1 LTRIAPRPIAAAF
14 LGLSLIFCA
23 SNCSVPLAPGYQI
36 LRESREVR
44 FLPGPPP
51 ELQVRSVYTLNNLGT
66 TSLSFID
73 ITLPDEKLYGRKNLR
88 VELDGHEITPSKL
101 PEEYQQESPNA
112 LRLALEA
119 PWERKQTHALLI
131 EYSFRSPAD
140 RGSRITL
147 GSDDFHLGPRGWIPL
162 PQPPKRVL
170 APYPARPPKMSY
182 TVRVPENFLVLARGR
197 LAGRKKDG
205 GEIEYRFEM
214 RTGDLAPY
222 IVAGRYVDSS
232 SGRQPS
238 SVSFWTLQPLK
249 DDSAAAVQRIFA
261 AWSTLQTD
269 FGPLDKNIV
278 QPRVVES
285 PELRAHDEDGDSK
298 AVASFPGGA
307 LVSED
312 ALALGLQ
319 SDELLGKIS
328 HALAHSWFGDQ
339 LYPSTNSAVGLG
351 EGLPDYATVVVDEAH
366 GGEQARRKR
375 IIEFLNEYDRAV
387 KRAAATPNPEKP
399 VISTMLYDP
408 IEQRRIART
417 KAALFFIA
425 LEDAYGEAPVRQGL
439 KQVVAILGGKEVGYD
454 DVRSALEQSTSKN
467 LAEPFRTW
475 LYNKGMPQDFRDR
488 YQIAASTGNP
498 RDRSENVSH
507 FPLEENECWGL
518 LPRCQPRTNWR

>member
-1 LTRIAPRPIAAAF
+1 M
-14 LGLSLIFCA
+14 LSA

-36 LRESREVR
+36 LKESREVR
-44 FLPGPPP
+44 FVPGPPP
-51 ELQVRSVYTLNNLGT
+51 ELQIRSTYTLQNFGT

-73 ITLPDEKLYGRKNLR
+73 VNFPEEKLYGRNGLR
-88 VELDGHEITPSKL
+88 VELDGHEITPAKL

-112 LRLALEA
+112 LRIAFDT
-119 PWERKQTHALLI
+119 PWERKQSHNLTI
-131 EYSFRSPAD
+131 DYSFSSPAD

-147 GSDDFHLGPRGWIPL
+147 GAGNFHLGPRGWIPL
-162 PQPPKRVL
+162 PQPPKHVL
-170 APYPARPPKMSY
+170 APYPARPPKMFY
-182 TVRVPENFLVLARGR
+182 TVRVPANFLVLARGR

-232 SGRQPS
+232 GSQPW
-238 SVSFWTLQPLK
+238 SVSFWTLQALEN
-249 DDSAAAVQRIFA
+249 DSTAAVQRISA
-261 AWSTLQTD
+261 AWSTMQND
-269 FGPLDKNIV
+269 FGALDRNIV
-278 QPRVVES
+278 QPHVVES
-285 PELRAHDEDGDSK
+285 PELRAHGDEEDTK
-298 AVASFPGGA
+298 TVASFPGGA

-339 LYPSTNSAVGLG
+339 LYPSTNSAIGLG

-366 GGEQARRKR
+366 AGEPARRKR
-375 IIEFLNEYDRAV
+375 IIEFLEEYDEAV
-387 KRAAATPNPEKP
+387 KQAAGTPNPEKP
-399 VISTMLYDP
+399 IIGTMVYDT

-417 KAALFFIA
+417 KAALFFIE
-425 LEDAYGEAPVRQGL
+425 LEDVNGEAPVRQGL

-454 DVRSALEQSTSKN
+454 DVRSALEQSTSRN

-475 LYNKGMPQDFRDR
+475 LYNKGLPQDLRDR
-488 YQIAASTGNP
+488 YQNAASTG
-498 RDRSENVSH
+498 
-507 FPLEENECWGL
+507 GAK
-518 LPRCQPRTNWR
+518 

>member
-1 LTRIAPRPIAAAF
+1 LNRIAPRPVAAAF
-14 LGLSLIFCA
+14 LGLTLMLCA

-36 LRESREVR
+36 LKESREVR
-44 FLPGPPP
+44 FMPGPPP
-51 ELQVRSVYTLNNLGT
+51 ELQVRSTYTLQNVGS
-66 TSLSFID
+66 TSLTFID
-73 ITLPDEKLYGRKNLR
+73 VNFPDEKLFGRKNLR
-88 VELDGHEITPSKL
+88 VELDGHEITPAKL

-112 LRLALEA
+112 LRIAFDT
-119 PWERKQTHALLI
+119 PWERKQSHRLTI
-131 EYSFRSPAD
+131 ECSFRSPAD

-147 GSDDFHLGPRGWIPL
+147 GADNFHLGPRGWIPL

-170 APYPARPPKMSY
+170 APYPARPPKMFY
-182 TVRVPENFLVLARGR
+182 TVRVPDNFLVLARGR

-222 IVAGRYVDSS
+222 IVAGRYRDSS
-232 SGRQPS
+232 GHNSS
-238 SVSFWTLQPLK
+238 SVSFWTFQPLK
-249 DDSAAAVQRIFA
+249 DDSTAAGQRISA

-269 FGPLDKNIV
+269 FGPLDRNIV
-278 QPRVVES
+278 QPHVVDS
-285 PELRAHDEDGDSK
+285 PELRAHGDDEDTK

-319 SDELLGKIS
+319 SDELLEKIS

-366 GGEQARRKR
+366 GGEPARRKR
-375 IIEFLNEYDRAV
+375 IIEFLEEYDEAV
-387 KRAAATPNPEKP
+387 KQAAATPNAEKP
-399 VISTMLYDP
+399 VIGTMVYDT

-417 KAALFFIA
+417 KAALFFIE
-425 LEDAYGEAPVRQGL
+425 LEDVYGEAPVRQGL

-454 DVRSALEQSTSKN
+454 DVRSALEQSTGKN

-475 LYNKGMPQDFRDR
+475 LYSKGMPQDFRAR
-488 YQIAASTGNP
+488 Y
-498 RDRSENVSH
+498 EN
-507 FPLEENECWGL
+507 GK
-518 LPRCQPRTNWR
+518 

>member
-23 SNCSVPLAPGYQI
+23 SNCSVPLGPGYQI
-36 LRESREVR
+36 LKESREVR
-44 FLPGPPP
+44 LLLGPPP
-51 ELQVRSVYTLNNLGT
+51 ELQVRSVYALQNFGT

-73 ITLPDEKLYGRKNLR
+73 ITFPDEKLFGRKNLR
-88 VELDGHEITPSKL
+88 VEWDGREITPSKL

-112 LRLALEA
+112 LRLAFDA
-119 PWERKQTHALLI
+119 PWERKQTHTLMI
-131 EYSFRSPAD
+131 EYGFSSPAD

-170 APYPARPPKMSY
+170 APYPARPPKMFY
-182 TVRVPENFLVLARGR
+182 TVRVPQNFLVLARGR

-214 RTGDLAPY
+214 RAGDLAPY
-222 IVAGRYVDSS
+222 VVAGRYVDSS

-249 DDSAAAVQRIFA
+249 DDSAAAVQRISA

-285 PELRAHDEDGDSK
+285 PELRAHGDEDSK

-312 ALALGLQ
+312 ALGLGLQ
-319 SDELLGKIS
+319 SDEFLEKIS

-339 LYPSTNSAVGLG
+339 LYPSMNSAIGLG
-351 EGLPDYATVVVDEAH
+351 EGLPDYATVVVDQAH
-366 GGEQARRKR
+366 GGEPARRKR
-375 IIEFLNEYDRAV
+375 IIKFLDDYDEAV

-425 LEDAYGEAPVRQGL
+425 LEDAYGEAPIRQGL
-439 KQVVAILGGKEVGYD
+439 QQVVAILGGKEVGYD
-454 DVRSALEQSTSKN
+454 DVRSALEQSTRKN
-467 LAEPFRTW
+467 LAEPFRIW
-475 LYNKGMPQDFRDR
+475 LYNKGMPQDFRSR
-488 YQIAASTGNP
+488 YQAGAAASNGK
-498 RDRSENVSH
+498 
-507 FPLEENECWGL
+507 
-518 LPRCQPRTNWR
+518 

>member
-1 LTRIAPRPIAAAF
+1 MNRIAPRPIAATL
-14 LGLSLIFCA
+14 LGLSLIFCT
-23 SNCSVPLAPGYQI
+23 SNCGVPLAPGYRI
-36 LRESREVR
+36 LKESREVH

-51 ELQVRSVYTLNNLGT
+51 ELQVRSVYTLQNFGT

-73 ITLPDEKLYGRKNLR
+73 ITFPDEKLYGRKNLH

-112 LRLALEA
+112 LRLAFDTL
-119 PWERKQTHALLI
+119 WERKQSHNLTI
-131 EYSFRSPAD
+131 EYSFGSPAD

-147 GSDDFHLGPRGWIPL
+147 GADNFHLGPRGWIPL

-170 APYPARPPKMSY
+170 APYPARPPKMFY
-182 TVRVPENFLVLARGR
+182 TVRMPENFLILARGR

-238 SVSFWTLQPLK
+238 SISFWTMQPLK
-249 DDSAAAVQRIFA
+249 DDSAAVLRISA

-285 PELRAHDEDGDSK
+285 PELRAHGDDEDSK
-298 AVASFPGGA
+298 TVASFPGGA

-319 SDELLGKIS
+319 SDELLEKIS
-328 HALAHSWFGDQ
+328 YALADSWFGDQ
-339 LYPSTNSAVGLG
+339 LYPSTNSAVGLSK
-351 EGLPDYATVVVDEAH
+351 GLPDYATVVVDEAH
-366 GGEQARRKR
+366 GGEPARRKR
-375 IIEFLNEYDRAV
+375 IIEFLEEYDEAV
-387 KRAAATPNPEKP
+387 KQAAATPNPEKP
-399 VISTMLYDP
+399 IISTMLYDP

-425 LEDAYGEAPVRQGL
+425 LEDAYGEALVRQGL
-439 KQVVAILGGKEVGYD
+439 KQVVAILGGQEVGYD
-454 DVRSALEQSTSKN
+454 DVRSALEQSTGKN

-475 LYNKGMPQDFRDR
+475 LYNKGMPQDFRSR
-488 YQIAASTGNP
+488 YQTAAAASN
-498 RDRSENVSH
+498 SK
-507 FPLEENECWGL
+507 
-518 LPRCQPRTNWR
+518 